1 LRTRTELFAR
11 LPDAPVVAAEGL
23 NEQLELAGA
32 VVTFVGVAV
41 AEEVVGLG
49 RKVPDA
55 VTDGRTA
62 GAVVVTWS
70 AGAEVVVLDVGGGA
84 VVVGF
89 EVGPDVV
96 AVAAGLVGVAV
107 GEAVLLFDGPRLEAE
122 QGCTWAPS
130 LVRFRLWRMD

>member
-1 LRTRTELFAR
+1 VR
-11 LPDAPVVAAEGL
+11 LPDAPVVAVDGL

-32 VVTFVGVAV
+32 VVPVVAAAV

-55 VTDGRTA
+55 VTEGLTT
-62 GAVVVTWS
+62 GVAVVALG
-70 AGAEVVVLDVGGGA
+70 AGAEVVVLGVGAGADVVDFDVA
-84 VVVGF
+84 VG
-89 EVGPDVV
+89 DVV

-107 GEAVLLFDGPRLEAE
+107 GVAVLLFDGPCSEAG